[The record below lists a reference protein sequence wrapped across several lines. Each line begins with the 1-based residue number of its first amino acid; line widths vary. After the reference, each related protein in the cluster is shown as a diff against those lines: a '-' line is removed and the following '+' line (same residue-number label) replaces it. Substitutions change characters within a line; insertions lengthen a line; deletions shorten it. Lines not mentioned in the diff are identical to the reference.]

1 MKAKTN
7 RLALD
12 RPSAARSAK
21 EQRELSFDGP
31 EARLNITLPMVVHA
45 RVKIRA
51 AEQRK
56 TIRSYILSLLA
67 KDGIELDG

>member
-1 MKAKTN
+1 VKAKTN
-7 RLALD
+7 RLAID
-12 RPSAARSAK
+12 RPSAARHAK

-31 EARLNITLPMVVHA
+31 EVRLNVTLPEAVHA

-56 TIRSYILSLLA
+56 TIRSYILALLE
-67 KDGIELDG
+67 KDGIKVEA

>member
-1 MKAKTN
+1 MKAKSN

-12 RPSAARSAK
+12 RPSTARSAK

-31 EARLNITLPMVVHA
+31 EARLNITLPMSVHA

-56 TIRSYILSLLA
+56 TIRSYILSLLER
-67 KDGIELDG
+67 DGIKMEG

>member
-7 RLALD
+7 RLALE
-12 RPSAARSAK
+12 RPSAARSSK
-21 EQRELSFDGP
+21 EQRALSFDGP
-31 EARLNITLPMVVHA
+31 EARLNITLPTAVHA

-67 KDGIELDG
+67 KDGIKVEG

>member
-1 MKAKTN
+1 VKTKTS
-7 RLALD
+7 RLGID
-12 RPSAARSAK
+12 RPSAARPAK

-31 EARLNITLPMVVHA
+31 EARLNITLPMAVHA

-56 TIRSYILSLLA
+56 TIRSYILSLLEA
-67 KDGIELDG
+67 DGIRVDV

>member
-1 MKAKTN
+1 VKAKTN
-7 RLALD
+7 RLALE

-31 EARLNITLPMVVHA
+31 EARLNVTLPVAVHA

-56 TIRSYILSLLA
+56 TIRSYILWLLE
-67 KDGIELDG
+67 KDGINVEA